1 MRTEQPE
8 LMELRV
14 SSHPLKG
21 TEHMLTNEEIQA
33 AESEK
38 MFVIS
43 EESLKNYSEF
53 VKIKAKVD
61 LLTKQMDALK
71 MAIRDEV
78 ESKDANALID
88 PETGR
93 KMVTYSVVTRET
105 ADKSKMIEELGE
117 DVIEMYF
124 KKTTSSRMTIN

>member
-1 MRTEQPE
+1 
-8 LMELRV
+8 
-14 SSHPLKG
+14 
-21 TEHMLTNEEIQA
+21 MLTIEEIQA

>member
-1 MRTEQPE
+1 
-8 LMELRV
+8 
-14 SSHPLKG
+14 
-21 TEHMLTNEEIQA
+21 MLTTEEIKA

-38 MFVIS
+38 MFTIS
-43 EESLKNYSEF
+43 EDSKKIYDEYA
-53 VKIKAKVD
+53 KIKAKVD
-61 LLTKQMDALK
+61 VMNKRLDELKKAL
-71 MAIRDEV
+71 RDEV

-105 ADKSKMIEELGE
+105 ADKGKMIEELGE
-117 DVIEMYF
+117 EVIEMYF

>member
-21 TEHMLTNEEIQA
+21 TEHMLTIEEIQA

>member
-1 MRTEQPE
+1 
-8 LMELRV
+8 
-14 SSHPLKG
+14 
-21 TEHMLTNEEIQA
+21 MLTIEEIQA

-105 ADKSKMIEELGE
+105 ADKPKMIEELGE